1 MPETVATGLRLAPE
15 ALTRPFEPSQFD
27 FKTTDELE
35 PFLGVLG
42 QERAVEALQFGVAMP
57 RPGYNV
63 YVMGEPGTGRF
74 SFVRR
79 YLKAEGK
86 RLATPSD
93 WVYVNNFD
101 EPREP
106 RVVELPQGGAAEFI
120 ADIGQLIDNLMAT
133 FPAVFEHPSFQ
144 QKKSAIDRAFNQR
157 YDKAL
162 DVIEKLALEKDIALY
177 RDSSNI
183 AFTPMKDGKSMDE
196 AEFAQLPEAERER
209 YHEDISALEVHLNEG
224 LASLPLWKRESSNQ
238 LRQLNDETISQALQ
252 PLLAPLSEKYGENAG
267 IEAYLQ
273 AVQVNL
279 LKTVVEQLVDENR
292 PDAQTRQLLEEQYS
306 PSLVVGHPL
315 DGGAPVVFEPHPTY
329 DNLFGR
335 IEYSTDQGALY
346 TSYRQLRPGA
356 LHRANGGFL
365 MLEAEKMLSE
375 PFVWEALKRAL
386 QSRRLKMESPLA
398 ELGRLATVTLNP
410 EVIPLNVKVVIIGSR
425 QLYYTLQDLDPDF
438 QEMFRVLVDFDEEI
452 PLAEDSLEQFA
463 QLMKT
468 RTSEEGMAPLT
479 AAAVARLAT
488 VTLNPEVIPL
498 NVKVV
503 IIGSRQ
509 LYYTLQDL
517 DPDFQEMFRVLVDFD
532 EEIPLA
538 EDSLEQFAQLMKTR
552 TSEEGMAPLT
562 AAAVARL
569 ATYSAR
575 LAEHQ
580 GRLSARIGDLFQLV
594 SEADFIR
601 QLAKDEVTD
610 VGHIERALKA
620 KATRTGRVSARILED
635 ILAGVILIDS
645 EGAAIGKCNGLT
657 VLEVGD
663 SAFGMPARISATVY
677 PGGSGI
683 VDIEREVN
691 LGQPIHS
698 KGVMILTGFLGSRY
712 AQEFPLEI
720 SASIALEQSY
730 GYVDGDSASLGECC
744 ALISAISR
752 TPLKQCFAITGS
764 INQFGEV
771 QAVGGVN
778 EKIEGFFRLCEARGL
793 TGEQGAIIP
802 FANVT
807 TLMLDERVLEAVRQE
822 RFHIYAVRHVDEAL
836 SLLVGEPV
844 GAADKDGQFPK
855 GSVNARV
862 VERLRDIAEI
872 ELEEDGK
879 GDTPAGAVSANTS
892 AKGTEQN

>member
-1 MPETVATGLRLAPE
+1 MPQSVAGLRLAPD
-15 ALTRPFEPSQFD
+15 ALTRPFHPHQFS
-27 FKTTDELE
+27 FQTTDELE

-74 SFVRR
+74 SFVNR

-86 RLATPSD
+86 RLETPSD

-106 RVVELPQGGAAEFI
+106 RVLRLPAGQASEFT
-120 ADIGQLIDNLMAT
+120 ADIAQLIGNLLAT

-162 DVIEKLALEKDIALY
+162 DVIEKLALEKEIALY
-177 RDSSNI
+177 RDSTNI

-196 AEFAQLPEAERER
+196 AEFAQLPEADRER
-209 YHEDISALEVHLNEG
+209 YHADISALEVRLNEE
-224 LASLPLWKRESSNQ
+224 LASLPQWKRESSNQ
-238 LRQLNDETISQALQ
+238 LRQLNDETITQALE
-252 PLLAPLSEKYGENAG
+252 PLLAPLMEQYAG
-267 IEAYLQ
+267 NDGVESYLRAMQ
-273 AVQVNL
+273 ANL
-279 LKTVVEQLVDENR
+279 LKTAAEQLVDDNR
-292 PDAQTRQLLEEQYS
+292 SEAQSRSLLEEQYS
-306 PSLVVGHPL
+306 PSLVVGHAAG
-315 DGGAPVVFEPHPTY
+315 GGAPVVFEPHPTY

-365 MLEAEKMLSE
+365 VLEAEKMLSE
-375 PFVWEALKRAL
+375 PFVWDALKRAL
-386 QSRRLKMESPLA
+386 LSRQLKMESPLA
-398 ELGRLATVTLNP
+398 ELGRLATVTLTP
-410 EVIPLNVKVVIIGSR
+410 EVIPLQVKVIIIGSR
-425 QLYYTLQDLDPDF
+425 QLYYTLQELDPDF
-438 QEMFRVLVDFDEEI
+438 QEMFRILVDFDDDV

-463 QLMKT
+463 QL
-468 RTSEEGMAPLT
+468 L
-479 AAAVARLAT
+479 
-488 VTLNPEVIPL
+488 
-498 NVKVV
+498 
-503 IIGSRQ
+503 
-509 LYYTLQDL
+509 
-517 DPDFQEMFRVLVDFD
+517 
-532 EEIPLA
+532 
-538 EDSLEQFAQLMKTR
+538 KTR

-601 QLAKDEVTD
+601 QVAKEEVTD

-698 KGVMILTGFLGSRY
+698 KGVMILTGYLGSRY
-712 AQEFPLEI
+712 AQEFPLAI

-730 GYVDGDSASLGECC
+730 GYVDGDSASLGEVC
-744 ALISAISR
+744 ALISALSR

-793 TGEQGAIIP
+793 TGEQGVIVP
-802 FANVT
+802 FANVA
-807 TLMLDERVLEAVRQE
+807 TLMLDERVLDAVRREQ
-822 RFHIYAVRHVDEAL
+822 FHVYAVRHVDEAL
-836 SLLVGEPV
+836 GLLVGEPV
-844 GAADKDGQFPK
+844 GEADDKGCFPS

-872 ELEEDGK
+872 ELGEDDREAK
-879 GDTPAGAVSANTS
+879 DKAETPAS
-892 AKGTEQN
+892 EQ

>member
-1 MPETVATGLRLAPE
+1 PE
-15 ALTRPFEPSQFD
+15 ALTRPFSPEQFNFSNTED
-27 FKTTDELE
+27 LE
-35 PFLGVLG
+35 PFRGVLG

-63 YVMGEPGTGRF
+63 FVMGEPGTGRF
-74 SFVRR
+74 SFVKR
-79 YLKAEGK
+79 YLKAEAK
-86 RLATPSD
+86 RLETPAD
-93 WVYVNNFD
+93 RVYVNHFD

-106 RVVELPQGGAAEFI
+106 RALELPSGTAGEFL
-120 ADIGQLIDNLMAT
+120 ADINGLIDNLLAT

-144 QKKSAIDRAFNQR
+144 QKKNAIDRAFNKR
-157 YDKAL
+157 YDQAL
-162 DVIEKLALEKDIALY
+162 DVIERLSLEKNVALY

-183 AFTPMKDGKSMDE
+183 AFTPMLDGKALDE

-209 YHEDISALEVHLNEG
+209 FHADIATLEERLNEE
-224 LASLPLWKRESSNQ
+224 LASLPQWKRESSNL
-238 LRQLNDETISQALQ
+238 LRQLNEETITIALQ
-252 PLLAPLSEKYGENAG
+252 PLLAPLSEKYAENAG
-267 IEAYLQ
+267 VCAYLQ

-279 LKTVVEQLVDENR
+279 LKTVVDQLVEVEKA
-292 PDAQTRQLLEEQYS
+292 DAQTRKLLEEQYC
-306 PSLVVGHPL
+306 PSLVVGHHAQ
-315 DGGAPVVFEPHPTY
+315 GGAPVVFEPHPTY

-335 IEYSTDQGALY
+335 IEYNTDQGALY

-365 MLEAEKMLSE
+365 ILEAEKMLGE
-375 PFVWEALKRAL
+375 PFVWDALKRAL
-386 QSRRLKMESPLA
+386 QSRQLKMESPLGD
-398 ELGRLATVTLNP
+398 LGRIATVTLTP
-410 EVIPLNVKVVIIGSR
+410 QMIPLHLKVVIIGSR

-438 QEMFRVLVDFDEEI
+438 QEMFRVLVDFDEDI
-452 PLAEDSLEQFA
+452 PLADDSLEQFA

-479 AAAVARLAT
+479 AAAVAR
-488 VTLNPEVIPL
+488 V
-498 NVKVV
+498 
-503 IIGSRQ
+503 
-509 LYYTLQDL
+509 
-517 DPDFQEMFRVLVDFD
+517 
-532 EEIPLA
+532 
-538 EDSLEQFAQLMKTR
+538 
-552 TSEEGMAPLT
+552 
-562 AAAVARL
+562 

-601 QLAKDEVTD
+601 SLAGDEVTD
-610 VGHIERALKA
+610 AGHIERALKA
-620 KATRTGRVSARILED
+620 KATRTGRVSARIID
-635 ILAGVILIDS
+635 DMLAGIILIDTA
-645 EGAAIGKCNGLT
+645 GAAVGKCNGLT

-663 SAFGMPARISATVY
+663 SAFGVPARISATVY

-698 KGVMILTGFLGSRY
+698 KGVMILTGYLGSRY

-730 GYVDGDSASLGECC
+730 GYVDGDSASLGEVCT
-744 ALISAISR
+744 LISALSR

-793 TGEQGAIIP
+793 TGEQGVIIP
-802 FANVT
+802 HSNVT
-807 TLMLDERVLEAVRQE
+807 TLMLDERVLQAVRAGQ
-822 RFHIYAVRHVDEAL
+822 FHIYAVRQVDEAL
-836 SLLVGEPV
+836 SLLVG
-844 GAADKDGQFPK
+844 ADAGSPNEQGQFPA

-862 VERLRDIAEI
+862 VERLRDIAAMGMDEDDK
-872 ELEEDGK
+872 EEPK
-879 GDTPAGAVSANTS
+879 KEEPAAAVKEKKPR
-892 AKGTEQN
+892 AKKPAAE

>member
-1 MPETVATGLRLAPE
+1 MPESFAAGLRLAPD
-15 ALTRPFEPSQFD
+15 ALTRPFAPDQFN
-27 FKTTDELE
+27 FATTDDLE
-35 PFLGVLG
+35 PFRGVLG

-74 SFVRR
+74 SFVQR
-79 YLKAEGK
+79 YLKAEAK
-86 RLATPSD
+86 RQATPVD
-93 WVYVNNFD
+93 RVYVNHFD

-106 RVVELPQGGAAEFI
+106 RALELPAGTAAAFI
-120 ADIGQLIDNLMAT
+120 ADIGHLIDNLLAT
-133 FPAVFEHPSFQ
+133 FPAVFETPTYQ
-144 QKKSAIDRAFNQR
+144 QKKSAIDRVFNQR

-162 DVIEKLALEKDIALY
+162 DLIEKLALEKDVALY
-177 RDSSNI
+177 RDSANI
-183 AFTPMKDGKSMDE
+183 AFTPMKDGKALDE
-196 AEFAQLPEAERER
+196 ADFAQLPEAERER
-209 YHEDISALEVHLNEG
+209 FHDDIAALEERLNEE
-224 LASLPLWKRESSNQ
+224 LASLPQWKRESSNQ
-238 LRQLNDETISQALQ
+238 LRQLNEETISLALQ
-252 PLLAPLSEKYGENAG
+252 PLLAPLSEQYAENAG
-267 IEAYLQ
+267 VCAYLQ

-279 LKTVVEQLVDENR
+279 LKTVVDQLLDDK
-292 PDAQTRQLLEEQYS
+292 PDAQRREMLEEQYC
-306 PSLVVGHPL
+306 PSLVVGHHG
-315 DGGAPVVFEPHPTY
+315 DGGAPVVFESHPTY

-356 LHRANGGFL
+356 LHRANGGYL
-365 MLEAEKMLSE
+365 IVEAEKLLGE
-375 PFVWEALKRAL
+375 PFVWDALKRAL
-386 QSRRLKMESPLA
+386 HSRQLKMESPLGD
-398 ELGRLATVTLNP
+398 LGRIATVTLNP
-410 EVIPLNVKVVIIGSR
+410 QVIPLQLKVIIIGSR

-452 PLAEDSLEQFA
+452 PLADDSLEQFA
-463 QLMKT
+463 QL
-468 RTSEEGMAPLT
+468 L
-479 AAAVARLAT
+479 
-488 VTLNPEVIPL
+488 
-498 NVKVV
+498 
-503 IIGSRQ
+503 
-509 LYYTLQDL
+509 
-517 DPDFQEMFRVLVDFD
+517 
-532 EEIPLA
+532 
-538 EDSLEQFAQLMKTR
+538 KTR

-594 SEADFIR
+594 SEADFVR
-601 QLAKDEVTD
+601 QLASDAVTD

-620 KATRTGRVSARILED
+620 KADRTGRVSARIID
-635 ILAGVILIDS
+635 DMLAGIILIDTQGS
-645 EGAAIGKCNGLT
+645 AIGKCNGLT
-657 VLEVGD
+657 VLQVGD
-663 SAFGMPARISATVY
+663 SAFGVPARISATVY

-683 VDIEREVN
+683 VDIEREVS

-730 GYVDGDSASLGECC
+730 GYVDGDSASLGEVCT
-744 ALISAISR
+744 LISALSR

-793 TGEQGAIIP
+793 SGEQGVIIP
-802 FANVT
+802 HSNVSN
-807 TLMLDERVLEAVRQE
+807 LMLDERVLQAVRAGQ
-822 RFHIYAVRHVDEAL
+822 FHVYAVRHVDEAL
-836 SLLVGEPV
+836 GLLLGEPA
-844 GAADKDGQFPK
+844 GAPDDRGQFPK

-862 VERLRDIAEI
+862 VERLRSIAEMGMD
-872 ELEEDGK
+872 EEEKDK
-879 GDTPAGAVSANTS
+879 EAAKDKAKESKPRAKPAPKA
-892 AKGTEQN
+892 AKE

>member
-1 MPETVATGLRLAPE
+1 MPDSVAAHLRLAPE
-15 ALTRPFEPSQFD
+15 ALTRPFSPEQFN
-27 FKTTDELE
+27 FTDTEDLE
-35 PFLGVLG
+35 PFRGVLG

-63 YVMGEPGTGRF
+63 FVMGEPGTGRF
-74 SFVRR
+74 SFVKR
-79 YLKAEGK
+79 YLKAEAK
-86 RLATPSD
+86 RLETPAD
-93 WVYVNNFD
+93 RVYVNHFD

-106 RVVELPQGGAAEFI
+106 RALELPSGTAGEFL
-120 ADIGQLIDNLMAT
+120 ADINGLIDNLLAT

-144 QKKSAIDRAFNQR
+144 QKKNAIDRDFNKR
-157 YDKAL
+157 YDQAL
-162 DVIEKLALEKDIALY
+162 DVVERLSLEKSVALY

-183 AFTPMKDGKSMDE
+183 AFTPMLDGKALDE

-209 YHEDISALEVHLNEG
+209 FHADIATLEERLNEE
-224 LASLPLWKRESSNQ
+224 LSSLPQWKRESSNL
-238 LRQLNDETISQALQ
+238 LRQLNEETITIALQ
-252 PLLAPLSEKYGENAG
+252 PLLAPLSQKYAENAG
-267 IEAYLQ
+267 VCAYLQ

-279 LKTVVEQLVDENR
+279 LKTVVDQLVEVEKA
-292 PDAQTRQLLEEQYS
+292 DAQTRKLLEEQYC
-306 PSLVVGHPL
+306 PSLVVGHHAQ
-315 DGGAPVVFEPHPTY
+315 GGAPVVFEPHPTY

-335 IEYSTDQGALY
+335 IEYNTDQGALY

-365 MLEAEKMLSE
+365 ILEAEKMLGE
-375 PFVWEALKRAL
+375 PFVWDALKRAL
-386 QSRRLKMESPLA
+386 QSRQLKMESPLGD
-398 ELGRLATVTLNP
+398 LGRIATVTLTP
-410 EVIPLNVKVVIIGSR
+410 QMIPLHLKVVIIGSR

-438 QEMFRVLVDFDEEI
+438 QEMFRVLVDFDEDI
-452 PLAEDSLEQFA
+452 PLADDSLEQFA

-479 AAAVARLAT
+479 AAAVAR
-488 VTLNPEVIPL
+488 V
-498 NVKVV
+498 
-503 IIGSRQ
+503 
-509 LYYTLQDL
+509 
-517 DPDFQEMFRVLVDFD
+517 
-532 EEIPLA
+532 
-538 EDSLEQFAQLMKTR
+538 
-552 TSEEGMAPLT
+552 
-562 AAAVARL
+562 

-601 QLAKDEVTD
+601 SLAGDEVTD
-610 VGHIERALKA
+610 AGHIERALKA
-620 KATRTGRVSARILED
+620 KATRTGRVSARIID
-635 ILAGVILIDS
+635 DMLAGIILIDTA
-645 EGAAIGKCNGLT
+645 GAAVGKCNGLT

-663 SAFGMPARISATVY
+663 SAFGVPARISATVY

-698 KGVMILTGFLGSRY
+698 KGVMILTGYLGSRY

-730 GYVDGDSASLGECC
+730 GYVDGDSASLGEVCT
-744 ALISAISR
+744 LISALSR

-802 FANVT
+802 HSNVT
-807 TLMLDERVLEAVRQE
+807 TLMLDERVLQAVRAGQ
-822 RFHIYAVRHVDEAL
+822 FHIYAVRQVDEAL
-836 SLLVGEPV
+836 SLLVG
-844 GAADKDGQFPK
+844 ADAGSPNEKGQFPA

-862 VERLRDIAEI
+862 VERLRDIAAMGMEDDDK
-872 ELEEDGK
+872 EEPK
-879 GDTPAGAVSANTS
+879 KEEPVAAVKEKKPRAKKPAA
-892 AKGTEQN
+892 E